1 VRSDWILPLVIAGG
15 VGLVLTPAARYL
27 ARRRGMVDRPSRHKR
42 HQRVTPYAGG
52 VAIAVAVIAGRLVRP
67 PDHLE
72 SVVIGLA
79 AVLAIMGLIDDDRPL
94 PPLPRLLVEAACG
107 VGVVAAGL
115 RLVGTGVPGLDAVL
129 TVLLVVAVINATN
142 LMDNLDGLA
151 AGVVAVAAA
160 GVGLLGWLEGNPHT
174 VTDAASVVG
183 ACLAFLAFNGR
194 PASIFMG
201 DAGSLF
207 LGFLLAVLAIGA
219 GTGLPEPA
227 SLVVPLLFVAL
238 PLTDSITVV
247 VGRLRHQRSI
257 LQGGRDHL
265 SHRLAGTGI
274 GGGPAVVTLV
284 AVQGVLSALAV
295 LTARRALP
303 LWAAVVAA
311 LTILVVTVAVA
322 GTVRVYPRGEVG
334 LPRWLVWGG
343 PAVVVVAGALAVPA
357 ALALVRAHAP
367 ATAGAA
373 ELEDAVTAAH
383 AGQFTAASSYLAAAQ
398 RDLARAQADL
408 QSPLVSPGLA
418 YPVLSTNLDAAR
430 TLVSS
435 GLAMARTGTELI
447 AADQGYPRW
456 IHGGTVNLQA
466 LAQAAP
472 GLRQAAA
479 VADRSSRAV
488 ARLSRAY
495 LVPTVAS
502 ATNRLQRALG
512 TALEELDAGA
522 QAATYLPPLLGADGP
537 RRYFLAVQ
545 NPTES
550 RGTGGLIGDWAVV
563 VADDGHIQLQD
574 FQPLNP
580 LDSGGSSHRTLKAPA
595 TYLAQ
600 YQRFDPAQD
609 WQNVNM
615 SPDFPTVGAV
625 ISDLFPQSGGSP
637 VDGVVAVDP
646 AGLQALLT
654 LTGPIDVTG
663 WPVPITAA
671 NVEHVTLFDA
681 YLRYTDEVQRSS
693 FLGDVAHAAFSA
705 FTRLQV
711 GDPSELV
718 AVLGPA
724 ARGRHIQVYS
734 SRAAE
739 EAYLNQVGLAGA
751 LPSVRSD
758 LLSVTTQNVAA
769 NKIDYYLHRAI
780 SYHVTLAPAGS
791 PGSGPPSRAIA
802 DATFG
807 LTLENTAPASGL
819 PPSIIG
825 PYEPGFRAGEEA
837 TYLSIY
843 SPLSFASASL
853 DGAPVDLSSAT
864 DAGSDVYSAFV
875 DLQSGQRA
883 AFTVNLSGSVTL
895 LPGGWYELDL
905 PHQPVVNPDQV
916 SVTLNLAPG
925 WKVRAARGAR
935 VTGSQSVSAQ
945 LTQTADQALWVQVA
959 ADPGPVP

>member
-1 VRSDWILPLVIAGG
+1 
-15 VGLVLTPAARYL
+15 
-27 ARRRGMVDRPSRHKR
+27 MVDRPSRHKR
-42 HQRVTPYAGG
+42 HHRATPYVGG
-52 VAIAVAVIAGRLVRP
+52 IAIAIAVIAGRLVRP

-79 AVLAIMGLIDDDRPL
+79 SVLAIMGLVDDDRPL
-94 PPLPRLLVEAACG
+94 PPLPRLLVEVACA
-107 VGVVAAGL
+107 VGALAAGL
-115 RLVGTGVPGLDAVL
+115 KLVGTGVPGLDAVL
-129 TVLLVVAVINATN
+129 TVLLIVAVTNATN

-151 AGVVAVAAA
+151 AGVVAVAAV
-160 GVGLLGWLEGNPHT
+160 GVGLLGWLENNPHT
-174 VTDAASVVG
+174 VTDAASLVG

-207 LGFLLAVLAIGA
+207 LGFLLAASAIGA
-219 GTGLPEPA
+219 GAGLPAPT

-238 PLTDSITVV
+238 LLTDTITVV
-247 VGRLRHQRSI
+247 VGRLRHHRSI

-265 SHRLAGTGI
+265 SHRLAGTGM

-284 AVQGVLSALAV
+284 AVQGVLSGLAV
-295 LTARRALP
+295 LAARRALP
-303 LWAAVVAA
+303 LSAAVLAGLA
-311 LTILVVTVAVA
+311 ILVVTVGVA
-322 GTVRVYPRGEVG
+322 ATVRVYPSGEVG
-334 LPRWLVWGG
+334 LPRWLAWGA
-343 PAVVVVAGALAVPA
+343 PAAVVVAGGLAVPA
-357 ALALVRAHAP
+357 ALAMVRAHTA

-373 ELEDAVTAAH
+373 ELENAVTAAQS
-383 AGQFTAASSYLAAAQ
+383 GQFTAASSHLADAQ

-408 QSPLVSPGLA
+408 RNPLVSAGLA

-435 GLAMARTGTELI
+435 GLAMAKTGTALI
-447 AADQGYPRW
+447 AEDQGYPRW
-456 IHGGTVNLQA
+456 IHGGTVNVQA

-479 VADRSSRAV
+479 VADHSSRAV
-488 ARLSRAY
+488 DSLSREY

-512 TALEELDAGA
+512 TARAELDAGA
-522 QAATYLPPLLGADGP
+522 EAATYLPPLLGADGP

-563 VADDGHIQLQD
+563 VAQDGRIQLRN

-580 LDSGGSSHRTLKAPA
+580 LVTGGNSHRSLRAPP

-600 YQRFDPAQD
+600 YQRFDPAHD

-625 ISDLFPQSGGSP
+625 IGDLFPQSGGSP
-637 VDGVVAVDP
+637 VDGVIAVDP

-654 LTGPIDVTG
+654 LAGPINVTG

-671 NVEHVTLFDA
+671 NVQRVALFDA
-681 YLRYTDEVQRSS
+681 YVRYTDESQRSG
-693 FLGDVAHAAFSA
+693 FLGNVAHAAFSA
-705 FTRLQV
+705 FTKLQV
-711 GDPSELV
+711 GDPSRLL

-724 ARGRHIQVYS
+724 AQGRHIQVYS

-739 EAYLNQVGLAGA
+739 EAYLDQAGLAGA

-758 LLSVTTQNVAA
+758 SVALTTQNLAA

-780 SYHVTLAPAGS
+780 SYGVTLTPAGNA
-791 PGSGPPSRAIA
+791 GGGLPSRAAA

-807 LTLENTAPASGL
+807 VRLDNTAPASGL

-825 PYEPGFRAGEEA
+825 PYEPGFRAGEES
-837 TYLSIY
+837 TYLSVY
-843 SPLSFASASL
+843 SPLSFVSASQ
-853 DGAPVDLSSAT
+853 DGKPTTLSSAA
-864 DAGSDVYSAFV
+864 DAKNNAYSAFM

-883 AFTVNLSGSVTL
+883 DLNVNLSGSVTL

-916 SVTLNLAPG
+916 SVTVTLAPG
-925 WKVRAARGAR
+925 WKVKAARGAR
-935 VTGSQSVSAQ
+935 ITDPQAVSAK
-945 LTQTADQALWVQVA
+945 LTQAADQAVWVQIA
-959 ADPGPVP
+959 PDPGSAP